1 MITEN
6 TKQMN
11 DLFLTY
17 HKYQIYENQMY
28 MLFFKTYPFITFIY
42 IKKGYKYNKLRIVAP
57 ACYDEYKVPYKVI
70 LSCIKVN

>member
-1 MITEN
+1 
-6 TKQMN
+6 
-11 DLFLTY
+11 
-17 HKYQIYENQMY
+17 

-57 ACYDEYKVPYKVI
+57 ACYDEYKVPDKVI